1 MLDQWK
7 HGMVQ
12 RLFVIYPMISEP
24 ADKQPQ
30 DQNKEYTMSRPTESS
45 SNENGVS
52 NLQGQMNFAR
62 VVGGEQINL
71 ELITYP
77 FPSSQLSWRGSNYL
91 FCQKRNI

>member
-52 NLQGQMNFAR
+52 NL
-62 VVGGEQINL
+62 
-71 ELITYP
+71 
-77 FPSSQLSWRGSNYL
+77 
-91 FCQKRNI
+91 